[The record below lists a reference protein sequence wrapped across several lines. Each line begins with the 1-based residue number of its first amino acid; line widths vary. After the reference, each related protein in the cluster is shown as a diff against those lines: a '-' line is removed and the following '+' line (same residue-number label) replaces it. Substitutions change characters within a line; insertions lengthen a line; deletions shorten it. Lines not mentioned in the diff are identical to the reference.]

1 MVWFITG
8 NRSDLVLAVS
18 DSGVPICHGQGKHQP
33 QPTGIDDFGGNIDRA
48 LLKRIQAAE
57 CGWTIALP
65 TDAEVNIDGLG
76 EGLFDRAE
84 KSPGASHGM
93 IKFYAH
99 SPDAVTFVLVAP
111 EGMFAQIRRLLEL
124 VLLSDSLEY
133 IIAAE
138 FHGFRV
144 PHAQTA
150 TPTWQ
155 EFIEGKP
162 LFFGELSFS
171 VRVPGSGA

>member
-18 DSGVPICHGQGKHQP
+18 DSGAPICHGQGKHEP
-33 QPTGIDDFGGNIDRA
+33 RPTGVDDFGSNIDRA
-48 LLKRIQAAE
+48 LLTRIQAAE

-76 EGLFDRAE
+76 EGLFDRAQ
-84 KSPGASHGM
+84 KSPGESHGM

-111 EGMFAQIRRLLEL
+111 EGTFSQFRRLLEL

-133 IIAAE
+133 IITAE
-138 FHGFRV
+138 FGGFRV

-155 EFIEGKP
+155 EFIDGKP
-162 LFFGELSFS
+162 LFFSQLSLLA
-171 VRVPGSGA
+171 RVPRRGE